1 MFSVK
6 KKKEMHQ
13 EMGKFL
19 YEKRIKAGLSQKDV
33 SDKLGYT
40 SPQFISN
47 YERGLCSPPLKKL
60 KKIAEL
66 YKIKPK
72 VIADLMIKYSTEAIY
87 HEMDIKKKA

>member
-1 MFSVK
+1 MLSVRK
-6 KKKEMHQ
+6 KREMH
-13 EMGKFL
+13 EELGKFL

-33 SDKLGYT
+33 SDKLGYS

-72 VIADLMIKYSTEAIY
+72 IIADLMIRYSVEAIY
-87 HEMDIKKKA
+87 LQMDIKKKA

>member
-1 MFSVK
+1 MIPVK
-6 KKKEMHQ
+6 KKKEMHA
-13 EMGKFL
+13 EIGKYL

-33 SDKLGYT
+33 SDKLGYS

-72 VIADLMIKYSTEAIY
+72 TIADLMIKYSIEAIY
-87 HEMDIKKKA
+87 SEMDIKKKA

>member
-6 KKKEMHQ
+6 KKKEMHT
-13 EMGKFL
+13 EIGKYL

-60 KKIAEL
+60 KKIADL

-72 VIADLMIKYSTEAIY
+72 TIADIMVKYSIEAIY
-87 HEMDIKKKA
+87 TEMELKK